1 MAEASPSPLAS
12 STATA
17 NGSKLLRLLV
27 DGGTAAL
34 RETLNKIYPAS
45 KPVNFLKAK
54 RERLKK
60 LLDDR
65 VLNRDQWYQL
75 YPKDGSDPDPEKF
88 DISLLFLLLTE
99 ICGLEPPRRTG
110 WNNMPQAK
118 DRSLSAN
125 LVRLKLFRNKL
136 LHRPNTHFETDEFLD
151 LWKKLSGVLCSL
163 GLSSS
168 DIEKLKLESYEGENY
183 VEILLKWAD
192 SEEDVIRRLKAM
204 HDTQIETRKA
214 VKGLE
219 MTRQQDQKT
228 LQDIK
233 SNVDELL
240 QIQRTRQDTHQTVSK
255 AQQTQMEA
263 TNLQQEDHQTL
274 QDSQQV
280 VGNLPQMQK
289 EAVKLQQLEH
299 RILEDTHQ
307 VVERA
312 QPSVQDTQQ
321 MVEEVLRTHQE
332 TQQQINDVAAD
343 TKERRDN
350 GKEDEALKKL
360 AKVDTEGVIQYHSSK
375 YQEGT
380 RLHIFEKIKLW
391 LDDRTSENR
400 VMVISGDAGMGKSV
414 ISAVVC
420 QRMRNAGRLS
430 GSHFCHHDKACN
442 RNPKIMLQSLA
453 YQLSELLPQYKREL
467 VKALSR
473 NLGEEISNLEVGELF
488 ELLFEEP
495 LRKVDDPGKSLL
507 MVIDGLDESEYKG
520 RNKLLDVIDN
530 HFFAL
535 PVWFR
540 FCVTTRPEIV
550 IAKRLQKLNP
560 LHLQQD
566 DEENVRDIRIFFET
580 QLGNVIQSGSEE
592 VVIDE
597 LVRKADGH
605 ILYAYLMVDSIKKN
619 VLCLTTDKLVTTLPT
634 DVSGFYESYFE
645 RLKGELEKNK
655 ELTITVD
662 QFFTFLSA
670 LVAVREPL
678 PLDFVSKLLL
688 SDTKS
693 PAGHWQVRKAIE
705 CISTLLPVQDGCI
718 HFFHKS
724 VKDWLTDR
732 APDMYGMPH
741 KFYVKEK
748 WGHLA
753 LSQRCADELDD
764 VKRKSIHGTDFS
776 ENAKYAI
783 QHGVYHMLE
792 SEEVK
797 ESTRGFEEIVNNFV
811 IDLAMVYAKL
821 RVHNTAS
828 SEDIIL
834 SQKQKAFYLL
844 SSESQNALGTLLFL
858 LRKYHARLA
867 TNPSGFFQVMVN
879 EGGDVL
885 AGEATELLQ
894 TKYHQIPYM
903 EYIHK
908 GAIEEEM
915 EVQAMFRCTSQVA
928 CFDISPQQEL
938 MVCECMDVTIQL
950 WSLQTGKQI
959 WKRPVTVEK
968 RYVDDLDAFRMVPNS
983 SVLSCYRSVIFHP
996 TEPIVL
1002 SGILSHAYSIDG
1014 DFLPLFPNSNCKFTV
1029 CSVNGDSMITD
1040 FPGDA
1045 KCLVMWSLKNGE
1057 EITRTIRDQVVL
1069 SFAWSP
1075 DRKLL
1080 AISHLPGLVCLVDAL
1095 NGFETLAE
1103 VTTFKPCG
1111 MIKFAP
1117 NLKFLFCWCKPVKSI
1132 WETQRHPKGIRLN
1145 VTKLPCDSISLNVV
1159 NDNVDYEPWDY
1170 ESSSKA
1176 GFLMGD
1182 PVSCLFRRFRDIW
1195 GPFWILAEGAFAFVL
1210 SKQSVLRVFPGNNC
1224 IAMFSPDEM
1233 KIARTTSCRR
1243 LRHVSFA
1250 VDGKSVYGVTED
1262 EEAAVVSF
1270 DVSSGKLNSK
1280 IETSTCRDLHYPKL
1294 PFRALNYSD
1303 NGICLVTMTNGVLLK
1318 QRHRRTAVQ
1327 LWNFELSQ
1335 QVRSWPSL
1343 CEVTY
1348 MMPVTDHCVACVGRR
1363 FEVNILDTLS
1373 GDIVKTISL
1382 CHEGYKSTC
1391 PIMYKEAIECNS
1403 KFQLLSTA
1411 RDSVQLTGDKG
1422 CLWERGFKDSLL
1434 YSWNLPG
1441 MFSPT
1446 EKFVL
1451 ISAKS
1456 TQSKQEVH
1464 VLDAFSGKTLRTL
1477 CTVDHIFNCAFVS
1490 ETECVID
1497 CQNKSESFCLRLFNI
1512 MTGELL
1518 SSLYMENRPAC
1529 LSSFPQEG
1537 LIAIGLWQSN
1547 RMCAFVAVRRP
1558 RDKVCRKAKVRIA
1571 FVDKNDFRGFFH
1583 FCAKH
1588 CERNIE
1594 KDTAC
1599 FSTVLCGLHIV

>member
-54 RERLKK
+54 WERLKK

-240 QIQRTRQDTHQTVSK
+240 QIQRIRQDTHQTVSK

-312 QPSVQDTQQ
+312 QPSLQDTQQ

-467 VKALSR
+467 VKALSG
-473 NLGEEISNLEVGELF
+473 NLGEDINNLEVGELF
-488 ELLFEEP
+488 ELLFEKP
-495 LRKVDDPGKSLL
+495 LINVDDPGRSLL

-520 RNKLLDVIDN
+520 RNELLDVMAN
-530 HFFAL
+530 HFRTL
-535 PVWFR
+535 PGWVR
-540 FCVTTRPEIV
+540 FCVTTRPEIN
-550 IAKRLQKLNP
+550 IADRLKKFNP
-560 LHLQQD
+560 VLLEHD
-566 DEENVRDIRIFFET
+566 DEENVEDIRLFVER
-580 QLGNVIQSGSEE
+580 QLCSVIQSGFEE
-592 VVIDE
+592 VVIDA
-597 LVRKADGH
+597 LVREAAGH
-605 ILYAYLMVDSIKKN
+605 FLYAYLMVDFIKEN
-619 VLCLTTDKLVTTLPT
+619 VSLLTPEELGRTLPSG
-634 DVSGFYESYFE
+634 VSSVYQSYFE
-645 RLKGELEKNK
+645 RLEK
-655 ELTITVD
+655 ELKISED
-662 QFFTFLSA
+662 QFLTFLSA
-670 LVAVREPL
+670 LAAAREPL
-678 PLDFVSKLLL
+678 PLDFVSKMLL
-688 SDTKS
+688 SDSKS
-693 PAGHWQVRKAIE
+693 PSGHRKVRKTIDS
-705 CISTLLPVQDGCI
+705 ISTLLPVHDDCI
-718 HFFHKS
+718 VFFHKS
-724 VKDWLTDR
+724 VKDWLTER
-732 APDMYGMPH
+732 TTYGLH
-741 KFYVKEK
+741 TFSVDEK
-748 WGHLA
+748 QGHA
-753 LSQRCADELDD
+753 MLSQLCTDEVNN
-764 VKRKSIHGTDFS
+764 VKRKGVYGTEFS
-776 ENAKYAI
+776 DTARYAL
-783 QHGVYHMLE
+783 QHGVYHMLHSGDLE
-792 SEEVK
+792 Q
-797 ESTRGFEEIVNNFV
+797 STRTSSFEEIVNNYV
-811 IDLAMVYAKL
+811 TDLDIVYGKL
-821 RVHNTAS
+821 CVNNTAS

-834 SQKQKAFYLL
+834 TQKQTQSL
-844 SSESQNALGTLLFL
+844 SSESQKALGTLLFL
-858 LRKYHARLA
+858 LRKYHERLA
-867 TNPSGFFQVMVN
+867 TNPSAFFQVMVN
-879 EGGDVL
+879 EGGDVF

-894 TKYHQIPYM
+894 TKYHEIPYM

-908 GAIEEEM
+908 GATEEEM
-915 EVQAMFRCTSQVA
+915 AVQVMFRCTSRVA
-928 CFDISPQQEL
+928 CFDISPQQES
-938 MVCECMDVTIQL
+938 MVCECRDGTIQL

-968 RYVDDLDAFRMVPNS
+968 HYVDDLGVFRVVPNS
-983 SVLSCYRSVIFHP
+983 SVLSCYRSVVFHP
-996 TEPIVL
+996 TELIVL
-1002 SGILSHAYSIDG
+1002 PGILSHAYSFEG
-1014 DFLPLFPNSNCKFTV
+1014 NLRPLFPRSNCKFTV

-1045 KCLVMWSLKNGE
+1045 KCLVMWNLKNGE
-1057 EITRTIRDQVVL
+1057 EITRTIRDEVVL

-1075 DRKLL
+1075 DGRLV
-1080 AISHLPGLVCLVDAL
+1080 AISYLPGLVCLVDAL
-1095 NGFETLAE
+1095 NSFETLAE

-1348 MMPVTDHCVACVGRR
+1348 MMPVTDQCVACVGRR
-1363 FEVNILDTLS
+1363 FEVSILDTLS

-1382 CHEGYKSTC
+1382 CHEGYQSTC

-1411 RDSVQLTGDKG
+1411 RDSVQLSGDRG